1 MNRPWVKYLPSSLRS
16 RIEGRWELQEIL
28 GNTGWLFGDRAC
40 RMAIGLFVGVWVAR
54 YLGPMKFG
62 IYSYA
67 VALVSLI
74 GFLGA
79 LGLDGI
85 VVRDLVK
92 RPSDGREILGTA
104 FCLKFVGGL
113 AGAAII
119 NLIVALIR
127 PGDELTRGIVAILST
142 GLVFQSLDAIDFWFQ
157 SRVRSRYVVIARNG
171 AFVLASLVKVGLI
184 ISGASITAFAWASA
198 LEVAL
203 GVAGLVLAYR
213 SAGESP
219 RAWRWSLSRASSLLQ
234 DSWPLILSG
243 IAIMIYTR
251 IDQIMLGEMLGHEVV
266 GIYSAATRISEI
278 WYFIPVAIA
287 SSVSPAITEAKKISE
302 GLYYRRLERVFRLM
316 TLVSLSI
323 VIPMTFLSEAVTRLF
338 YGAGYAGAG
347 RILSVHIWAAVFVFL
362 GVAQGPWTLNEGL
375 MRLSLQRAVFGA
387 AANILLNLVLIPRYG
402 GIGAAVATLV
412 SQSLSSFLLNGCD
425 RRTRR
430 IFSLQLGSF
439 ALTRPPSL
447 SGPRDGSLP

>member
-54 YLGPMKFG
+54 YLGPVRFG
-62 IYSYA
+62 IYSYGI
-67 VALVSLI
+67 ALVSLV

-92 RPSDGREILGTA
+92 RPSERNEILGTT
-104 FCLKFVGGL
+104 FCLKFLGGVT
-113 AGAAII
+113 AAAII
-119 NLIVALIR
+119 NVTIALIR

-157 SRVRSRYVVIARNG
+157 SRVRSRYVVFARNG
-171 AFVLASLVKVGLI
+171 AFVLASLVKVSLI
-184 ISGASITAFAWASA
+184 LTGGSVTAFAWAVA

-203 GVAGLVLAYR
+203 AVTGLVLAYR
-213 SAGESP
+213 LAGESP
-219 RAWRWSLSRASSLLQ
+219 WVWRWSHSWAISLLK
-234 DSWPLILSG
+234 DSWPLIMSG
-243 IAIMIYTR
+243 MAIMVYMR
-251 IDQIMLGEMLGHEVV
+251 IDQIMLGEMLGHEAV

-278 WYFIPVAIA
+278 WYFIPIAIA

-302 GLYYRRLERVFRLM
+302 DLYYRRIERLFQIM

-323 VIPMTFLSEAVTRLF
+323 VIPMTFLSDAVIRLF
-338 YGAGYAGAG
+338 YGAGYAEAG
-347 RILSVHIWAAVFVFL
+347 RILSIHIWTAVFVFL

-375 MRLSLQRAVFGA
+375 MKLSLHRTAFGA
-387 AANILLNLVLIPRYG
+387 VVNILLNMSLIPRYG
-402 GIGAAVATLV
+402 GIGAALATLI

-439 ALTRPPSL
+439 AVTRSISRRHDSSL
-447 SGPRDGSLP
+447 W